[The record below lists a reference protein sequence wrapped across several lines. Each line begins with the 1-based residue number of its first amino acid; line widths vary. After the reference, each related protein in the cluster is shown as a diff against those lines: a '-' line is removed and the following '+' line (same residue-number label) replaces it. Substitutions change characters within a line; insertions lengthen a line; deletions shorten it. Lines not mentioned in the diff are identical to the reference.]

1 MFAVRTSI
9 LRQVVARCQR
19 YRHASAMSF
28 LSLWVHRTDSFR
40 VWLCL
45 LHYALW
51 QYRLWSFQGRDT
63 KLERVLAKINIHKV
77 NHWILKIGLVASC
90 QILGI
95 ILENKVIWKLMLSKK
110 VNNKNVLLNSYSS
123 VKKNLKDSDDF
134 WHRKFTLKVKFW
146 HFGTPHYTNLQNS
159 IISFEYVC
167 WLLAKNLSNFVS
179 LPWKLN
185 NRYCHTMHNGFRY
198 FVWYFHKIFL
208 NYNSFYRY
216 IHKDLMKLQSN
227 IDTNAFLEIISTH
240 CLMFL

>member
-63 KLERVLAKINIHKV
+63 KLERVLAKINIHKG

-90 QILGI
+90 QKLGI

-123 VKKNLKDSDDF
+123 VKKIRKIPMIFDIENLLWKSN
-134 WHRKFTLKVKFW
+134 
-146 HFGTPHYTNLQNS
+146 FGTFRHFTANIYDQ
-159 IISFEYVC
+159 I
-167 WLLAKNLSNFVS
+167 
-179 LPWKLN
+179 
-185 NRYCHTMHNGFRY
+185 TME
-198 FVWYFHKIFL
+198 L
-208 NYNSFYRY
+208 
-216 IHKDLMKLQSN
+216 
-227 IDTNAFLEIISTH
+227 
-240 CLMFL
+240 